1 MRQFLLNATVV
12 LVTLV
17 VGFLVLEIASRWL
30 IPIPPQVS
38 YLRLDGTVIHPG
50 TKNPYR
56 MVTGK
61 LRQVGPEFDVAV
73 TITDQGLRVP
83 EPRGPVDVAFL
94 GDSFTFGQGLNDA
107 QTFPY
112 IYCAERNLS
121 CVNLGHSGS
130 GTLEQMDILEH
141 FLDTEGWRPRE
152 VKLFMLVMTGALMSG
167 NDLADNVQYAIDQE
181 KQMTST
187 SGIETAKKAGSPKT
201 DSGLDN
207 FRSGLNALMLKIW
220 GKLRYDSNLVRVLYY
235 NFAPSIKVLF
245 SPGVADEVLISA
257 LQLTSSALQRFDRI
271 GKKYGFEYQ
280 IYLLHPVQDLVRG
293 TSEET
298 VKLMR
303 SLAPDG
309 ALVHST
315 NHLFPEFPQE
325 AYHSIDGH
333 FNIVGSRLIADY
345 LLRQTSRQ

>member
-1 MRQFLLNATVV
+1 MHQFLLNATVA
-12 LVTLV
+12 LVTFV
-17 VGFLVLEIASRWL
+17 VGLLVLEIASRWL

-73 TITDQGLRVP
+73 TITEQGLRVP

-107 QTFPY
+107 ETFPY

-167 NDLADNVQYAIDQE
+167 NDLADNVQYASDQE
-181 KQMTST
+181 NQKTS
-187 SGIETAKKAGSPKT
+187 SLGNLGAKKPESSRT
-201 DSGLDN
+201 DNGLDN
-207 FRSGLNALMLKIW
+207 FGAGLNALMLRIW
-220 GKLRYDSNLVRVLYY
+220 GKLRYDSNFVRVLYY
-235 NFAPSIKVLF
+235 NFAPSIKVMF
-245 SPGVADEVLISA
+245 SPGVADDVLKSA
-257 LQLTSSALQRFDRI
+257 LQLTSSALQRFDRL

-293 TSEET
+293 TSGET
-298 VKLMR
+298 VKLIR
-303 SLAPDG
+303 GLAPDG

-315 NHLFPEFPQE
+315 NKLFPESPRE
-325 AYHSIDGH
+325 AFLSVDGH
-333 FNIVGSRLIADY
+333 FNAVGSRLIADY
-345 LLRQTSRQ
+345 LLRHTARQ